1 MADGGHD
8 WIDELKHLQ
17 RSIEMQYLVLDTAAR
32 SRCFEEFYK
41 ISFPAC
47 ILSF

>member
-8 WIDELKHLQ
+8 RIDELKHLQ

-32 SRCFEEFYK
+32 TRCFEEFYK
-41 ISFPAC
+41 ILFLAC
-47 ILSF
+47 TLSL